1 LPPAYGGEKRGEIMA
16 EKEYSAAQIGK
27 ILGIHTQSVIDAIKK
42 ERIKARKEKKLS
54 KTMYFIAE
62 SELER
67 LKKEMGID

>member
-1 LPPAYGGEKRGEIMA
+1 MA

-27 ILGIHTQSVIDAIKK
+27 ILGMHTQSVIDAIKK

-67 LKKEMGID
+67 LKKETGID